1 MATYYVKTTGSNA
14 SAGTSVGAAWQT
26 INYALGA
33 TSGVVSG
40 DTIHI
45 AAGVYREIVTVGF
58 TTSPST
64 TNIIGD
70 SDGSI
75 FGTKGEVR
83 LTAFLTNDD
92 TTGSTSDTLAMSSK
106 TYLSFKNMRIESATG
121 YAVRIQGSSTN
132 ITFDKCHMSTTGS
145 SGACRFDIST
155 GITSNSVIKNCI
167 LIGRANVLQ
176 VAPVASSGAI
186 NVGITITNCFIMAST
201 SSCIFMLNS
210 GTTGTLSGIT
220 ITNCTTFGGATG
232 ILVNTPY
239 FAVGSVTVRNCLI
252 TGVTTAMSANVTDQI
267 SEDYNRITCFN
278 TPRVGFS
285 VSGANT
291 ITTGTFGIDLGAG
304 FLTGSSNH
312 LFVQPYLS
320 GVVNGDGTATGA
332 PVNDIYSYTRPNP
345 PSIGVAEN
353 NPVSA
358 GSGVVTAP
366 RYTIN
371 AGIN

>member
-1 MATYYVKTTGSNA
+1 MATYYVKTTGNNA
-14 SAGTSVGAAWQT
+14 STGTSVATAWQT

-33 TSGVVSG
+33 TSGVASG
-40 DTIHI
+40 DTINI

-70 SDGSI
+70 TDGSV
-75 FGTKGEVR
+75 FGTPGEVR

-92 TTGSTSDTLAMSSK
+92 TTGSTSDTLSMSSK
-106 TYLSFKNMRIESATG
+106 TYLSFKNMRVESATG
-121 YAVRIQGSSTN
+121 YAVRVQGSSTN

-155 GITSNSVIKNCI
+155 GVTSNSVVKNCI

-176 VAPVASSGAI
+176 IAPVASSGAV
-186 NVGITITNCFIMAST
+186 NVGIAITNCFIMAST
-201 SSCIFMLNS
+201 SSCIFMLSS

-232 ILVNTPY
+232 ILVNTAP

-252 TGVTTAMSANVTDQI
+252 TGVTTALSANVNDQI
-267 SEDYNRITCFN
+267 SEDYNRLTCFN
-278 TPRVGFS
+278 TPRVGFT

-304 FLTGSSNH
+304 FLTGSSRH

-320 GVVNGDGTATGA
+320 GIVNGDGTATGA
-332 PVNDIYSYTRPNP
+332 PTNDIYLYTRPSP

-358 GSGVVTAP
+358 SGGAVTAP

-371 AGIN
+371 VGIN

>member
-14 SAGTSVGAAWQT
+14 SAGTSVGTAWQT

-33 TSGVVSG
+33 TSGVASG

-45 AAGVYREIVTVGF
+45 AAGVYREIVTVGI

-145 SGACRFDIST
+145 SGACRFDVST

-176 VAPVASSGAI
+176 IAPVASSGAI
-186 NVGITITNCFIMAST
+186 NVGIAITNCFIMAST
-201 SSCIFMLNS
+201 SSCIFMLSS

-232 ILVNTPY
+232 ILVNTAPY
-239 FAVGSVTVRNCLI
+239 AVGSVTVRNCLI

-267 SEDYNRITCFN
+267 SEDYNRLTCFSV
-278 TPRVGFS
+278 PRVGFS
-285 VSGANT
+285 VTGANT
-291 ITTGTFGIDLGAG
+291 ITVGTFGIDLGAG

-332 PVNDIYSYTRPNP
+332 PSNDIYSYTRPNP

-353 NPVSA
+353 NPVS
-358 GSGVVTAP
+358 SGGGVATAP

>member
-1 MATYYVKTTGSNA
+1 MATYYVKTTGNNA
-14 SAGTSVGAAWQT
+14 SAGTSVATAWQT

-33 TSGVVSG
+33 TSGVASG
-40 DTIHI
+40 DTINI

-70 SDGSI
+70 TDGSV
-75 FGTKGEVR
+75 FGTPGEVR

-92 TTGSTSDTLAMSSK
+92 TTGSTSDTLSMSSK
-106 TYLSFKNMRIESATG
+106 TYLSFKNMRVESASG
-121 YAVRIQGSSTN
+121 YAVRVQGSSTN

-145 SGACRFDIST
+145 SGACRFDITT
-155 GITSNSVIKNCI
+155 GVTSNSVVKNCI

-176 VAPVASSGAI
+176 IAPVASSGAI
-186 NVGITITNCFIMAST
+186 NVGIA
-201 SSCIFMLNS
+201 
-210 GTTGTLSGIT
+210 

-232 ILVNTPY
+232 ILVNTAPY
-239 FAVGSVTVRNCLI
+239 AVGSVTVRNCLI
-252 TGVTTAMSANVTDQI
+252 TGVTTALSANVNDQI
-267 SEDYNRITCFN
+267 SEDYNRLTCFN
-278 TPRVGFS
+278 TPRVGFT

-304 FLTGSSNH
+304 FLTGSSRH

-320 GVVNGDGTATGA
+320 GIVNGDGTATGA
-332 PVNDIYSYTRPNP
+332 PTNDIYLYTRPSP

-358 GSGVVTAP
+358 SGGAVTAP

-371 AGIN
+371 VGIN

>member
-14 SAGTSVGAAWQT
+14 SAGTSTGTAWQT

-33 TSGVVSG
+33 TSGVASG
-40 DTIHI
+40 DTIYI

-58 TTSPST
+58 TTSPAT

-70 SDGSI
+70 TNGSI
-75 FGTKGEVR
+75 FGTAGEVR

-92 TTGSTSDTLAMSSK
+92 TAGSTSDTLSMTSK
-106 TYLSFKNMRIESATG
+106 TYLSFKNMRVESATG
-121 YAVRIQGSSTN
+121 YAVRVQGSSTN
-132 ITFDKCHMSTTGS
+132 ITLEKCHMTTTGS

-155 GITSNSVIKNCI
+155 GVTSNSVVKDCI

-176 VAPVASSGAI
+176 IAPVASSGAV

-201 SSCIFMLNS
+201 SSCIFLLSS

-232 ILVNTPY
+232 ILVNTAPY
-239 FAVGSVTVRNCLI
+239 AVGSVTVKNCLI
-252 TGVTTAMSANVTDQI
+252 TGVTTALSANVTDQI
-267 SEDYNRITCFN
+267 SEDYNRLACFN
-278 TPRVGFS
+278 ISRSGFS
-285 VSGANT
+285 VTGANT
-291 ITTGTFGIDLGAG
+291 ITVGTFGIDLGAG
-304 FLTGSSNH
+304 FLTGSSRH
-312 LFVQPYLS
+312 LFVQPYLT

-332 PVNDIYSYTRPNP
+332 PVNDIYSYARPAP

-358 GSGVVTAP
+358 GSGAVTAP